1 MPHTP
6 GPWAAGASLI
16 SNWSEGRQAK
26 RNTQDRERI
35 VEIALVREPLR
46 IARGGPDTMDEYE
59 ANVRLIT
66 AAPDL
71 LEALRAIVHQALQ
84 GSVLER
90 DACLRQ
96 AQEAIAKATMKPG

>member
-6 GPWAAGASLI
+6 GPIAR
-16 SNWSEGRQAK
+16 GRPDETPGG
-26 RNTQDRERI
+26 NTLGQI
-35 VEIALVREPLR
+35 LR
-46 IARGGPDTMDEYE
+46 IARGGPNTMGEYE

-71 LEALRAIVHQALQ
+71 LEALRAIVHQVLQ

>member
-16 SNWSEGRQAK
+16 TNWSQERQDK
-26 RNTQDRERI
+26 RNTEGRTRT

-46 IARGGPDTMDEYE
+46 IARNGPDTMGEYE

-71 LEALRAIVHQALQ
+71 LEALRAIVHQVLQ

>member
-1 MPHTP
+1 M
-6 GPWAAGASLI
+6 G
-16 SNWSEGRQAK
+16 
-26 RNTQDRERI
+26 
-35 VEIALVREPLR
+35 
-46 IARGGPDTMDEYE
+46 EYE

-71 LEALRAIVHQALQ
+71 LEALRAIVHQVLQ